1 MIPTGAPDPDQ
12 TPAVL
17 PRGASLGILLL
28 IASLLAFTLMDACA
42 KLLAERYHPMQMIW
56 TRFAINL
63 LVMCLLFRGRLLPL
77 FRSRQPGL
85 QLSRGLCQM
94 ATITLYFFAI
104 QFMGLAEAATLFDIN
119 PVLITLGAALFLG
132 ERIGPRRIAGIAVAF
147 LGALIILRPGLRTF
161 DPMGL
166 VVLASALTYTAG
178 NLLTRRVRSDGLA
191 TSILW
196 SATVGTLLSSL
207 ALPFFWKEVATVDLP
222 LFLAIGVLGTIG
234 QALVI
239 RAFNLTEAGA
249 LAPIGYF
256 GLIFSGM
263 WGWVIFGQLPDQ
275 WTVIGALVIVGAGL
289 YVWHR
294 ERMTSR

>member
-1 MIPTGAPDPDQ
+1 MAQ
-12 TPAVL
+12 
-17 PRGASLGILLL
+17 RGAGLGILLL
-28 IASLLAFTLMDACA
+28 IASLLSFTLMDAVA
-42 KLLAERYHPMQMIW
+42 KLLTERYHPAQMIW
-56 TRFAINL
+56 TRFAVNL
-63 LVMCLLFRGRLLPL
+63 LIVSLLFRGRMMPL

-85 QLSRGLCQM
+85 QLSRGVLQVV
-94 ATITLYFFAI
+94 TVTLYFFAI
-104 QFMGLAEAATLFDIN
+104 QYMGLAEAATLFDIN

-132 ERIGPRRIAGIAVAF
+132 EHIGPRRIAGVVVAF
-147 LGALIILRPGLRTF
+147 IGALIILRPGMGTF

-166 VVLASALTYTAG
+166 VVLASALSYTAG
-178 NLLTRRVRSDGLA
+178 NLLTRQVRSDALA

-196 SATVGTLLSSL
+196 SAATGTVLSTL
-207 ALPFFWKEVATVDLP
+207 ALPFYWQEVATADLP
-222 LFLAIGVLGTIG
+222 LFLAIGILGTIG

-239 RAFNLTEAGA
+239 RAFSLTEAGA

-256 GLIFSGM
+256 GLIFAGM